1 MSWCWLWSVLL
12 VQTGAEVPLLRFV
25 DFGCGCLLE
34 DSYTQFDGTTQY
46 TSPEFFTQGSY
57 LPEINFCNL
66 GCLLCGKRPFTNSTQ
81 IIRKTLRIPARLSCQ
96 CKDLLRRLVEAPTAK
111 TLASS
116 SPTASLAKFT

>member
-34 DSYTQFDGTTQY
+34 DSYTQFDGTTKY

-57 LPEINFCNL
+57 QAEPTTVWQIGVILFNM
-66 GCLLCGKRPFTNSTQ
+66 LCQTNQVSL
-81 IIRKTLRIPARLSCQ
+81 KLRESPAFR
-96 CKDLLRRLVEAPTAK
+96 
-111 TLASS
+111 
-116 SPTASLAKFT
+116 